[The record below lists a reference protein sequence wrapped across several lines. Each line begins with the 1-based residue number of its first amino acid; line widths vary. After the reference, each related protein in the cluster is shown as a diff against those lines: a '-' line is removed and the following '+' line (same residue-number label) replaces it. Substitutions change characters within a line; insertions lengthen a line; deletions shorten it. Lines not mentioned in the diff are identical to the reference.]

1 MKLAGEVIKQNGS
14 KDEDSPL
21 ALYRCIG
28 YAVPCVA
35 TMFLFTPITLLQGIY
50 AKYYGLTLGSIAAV
64 ILVTR
69 LFDVISDPLIGY
81 WSDRYQARTGSR
93 QPFLVAGGILLA
105 LASYFLYSPPAQV
118 TVVYFGAWLILF
130 YLGFTLFEIPHLALG
145 GELAKHSKDKAA
157 LYSVRSAAAYVG
169 LILFYIIPF
178 LPFFDSSAITP
189 ETLRLCG
196 MIGPVLILL
205 TFLLYFKTA
214 PSADARPEMTR
225 DLKEITDKH
234 DQNPKIR
241 KQELVLLLRVFQRNR
256 PFLILAGAMLPY
268 GLGLGMWYSLIFIYV
283 DGYLGLGE
291 QFASMY
297 LVAMIVGL
305 ISTPL
310 WYKVAATY
318 GNKTAF
324 AVAVILTLASFTYTG
339 MLKPGEAGLVELI
352 ALKVLNILGAAGAGI
367 AMYSL
372 LSEVA
377 DYGTW
382 KFGVNRSASYFSV
395 YVFFGKFNMAIGGTL
410 SLGIAGWYG
419 FDPSLPIQAEAAA
432 TTGLILATAWLPAG
446 LVLVSLAFVAG
457 ISLNSHRHD
466 IIRRRL
472 AARELRL
479 KKGREFFEQ
488 SSCPKTC

>member
-1 MKLAGEVIKQNGS
+1 MMLAEE
-14 KDEDSPL
+14 KDEGSPL
-21 ALYRCIG
+21 GLNHCIG
-28 YAVPCVA
+28 YAVPCIA

-50 AKYYGLTLGSIAAV
+50 AKYYGLSLGAIAAV
-64 ILVTR
+64 ILMTR
-69 LFDVISDPLIGY
+69 LFDVITDPLIGY

-118 TVVYFGAWLILF
+118 TVVYFGVWLIIF
-130 YLGFTLFEIPHLALG
+130 YLGYTLFEIPHLTLG
-145 GELAKHSKDKAA
+145 GELAKHSSEKAS
-157 LYSVRSAAAYVG
+157 LYSVRAAAGYVG
-169 LILFYIIPF
+169 LILFYSIPF
-178 LPFFDSSAITP
+178 LPLFDSTAITP

-196 MIGPVLILL
+196 VIGPVLILL
-205 TFLLYFKTA
+205 TFILYFKMA
-214 PSADARPEMTR
+214 PPADVRPEVAR
-225 DLKEITDKH
+225 DVKDITDKP
-234 DQNPKIR
+234 DKKPKSR
-241 KQELVLLLRVFQRNR
+241 KQELILLLRVFQRNR

-297 LVAMIVGL
+297 LIALVIGL

-318 GNKTAF
+318 GNKTAY

-352 ALKVLNILGAAGAGI
+352 ALKVLNIVGAAGAGI
-367 AMYSL
+367 AMYAL
-372 LSEVA
+372 LSEAA

-382 KFGVNRSASYFSV
+382 KFRVNRSASYFSV
-395 YVFFGKFNMAIGGTL
+395 YVFFGKFNLAIGGTL

-419 FDPSLPIQAEAAA
+419 FDPSLPIQTEAVA

-446 LVLVSLAFVAG
+446 LILVSLAFVMS
-457 ISLNSHRHD
+457 ISLNSHRHN
-466 IIRRRL
+466 IIQRRIAMR
-472 AARELRL
+472 
-479 KKGREFFEQ
+479 
-488 SSCPKTC
+488 